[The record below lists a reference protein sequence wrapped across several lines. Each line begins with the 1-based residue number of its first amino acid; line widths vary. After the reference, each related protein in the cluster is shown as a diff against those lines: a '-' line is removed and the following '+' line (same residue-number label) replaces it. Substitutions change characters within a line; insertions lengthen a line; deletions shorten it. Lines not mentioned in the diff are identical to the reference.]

1 MNLEAL
7 DINTDAIAATTLF
20 YTMNTEEINGVRG
33 KGNFRTVSPGAPDLN
48 LTAD

>member
-1 MNLEAL
+1 MDAL
-7 DINTDAIAATTLF
+7 DINSDAIAATTLF
-20 YTMNTEEINGVRG
+20 YAMNTEEINGLRG